1 MEKIKQSDLRELEK
15 YLDQVWGMLDID
27 VSFTRHFLD
36 RVNDPRN
43 GKQITFAE
51 LRKLFVDT
59 FKKHGTMFS
68 RMGKKDDEVEGV
80 ITDVSTKIN
89 SPFVLKWDSRN
100 REFDLVAKTVMRKS
114 NFRPNNSREKQFR
127 VESLSESKA
136 WIKKHPAVQ
145 NFEDYPGDYFV
156 NLKPGYEWSGQ
167 RSFGAESIKELVKLL
182 KQVELKESN
191 SINTHNNLM
200 ENIKEIIRKNKR

>member
-1 MEKIKQSDLRELEK
+1 MNNISQSDLKKLEK
-15 YLDQVWGMLDID
+15 YLDQVWGLLGID
-27 VSFTRHFLD
+27 VNFTRHFLD

-43 GKQITFAE
+43 GRPITYEE

-59 FKKHGTMFS
+59 FKKYGTLFS
-68 RMGKKDDEVEGV
+68 KMGKKDDEVEGV
-80 ITDVSTKIN
+80 LTDVSTKVN

-100 REFDLVAKTVMRKS
+100 REFDLVAKTIMRKP
-114 NFRPNNSREKQFR
+114 NFRPNNSKERQFK

-136 WIKKHPAVQ
+136 WIRKHPAVQ
-145 NFEDYPGDYFV
+145 SFEDFPGDYFV

-167 RSFGAESIKELVKLL
+167 RSFGAETIKELVKLL

-200 ENIKEIIRKNKR
+200 KNIKEIIRKNKR